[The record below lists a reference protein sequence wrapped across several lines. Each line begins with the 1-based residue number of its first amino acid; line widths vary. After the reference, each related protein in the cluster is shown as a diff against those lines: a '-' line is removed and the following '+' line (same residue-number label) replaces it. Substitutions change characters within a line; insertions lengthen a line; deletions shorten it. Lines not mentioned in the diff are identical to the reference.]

1 MTLAILPAVFI
12 KEKSRQHL
20 SELQVYINQ
29 WKQLVIL
36 SSDLL
41 KKKPDNIYVNYILTN
56 ENNWQS
62 CQQYLLKKKPQNIQM
77 NSI

>member
-36 SSDLL
+36 SADLL
-41 KKKPDNIYVNYILTN
+41 KKKPDNI
-56 ENNWQS
+56 
-62 CQQYLLKKKPQNIQM
+62 
-77 NSI
+77 